1 MLAIT
6 AKTPSKR
13 IRKIRNLVGLQSL
26 IQIDLTVISYTNSG
40 LQIIN
45 TPIKKARTAEGKR
58 NEGVSLSVL
67 L

>member
-45 TPIKKARTAEGKR
+45 TALLFAEKKITSPLAISR
-58 NEGVSLSVL
+58 
-67 L
+67 

>member
-45 TPIKKARTAEGKR
+45 TPIKKART
-58 NEGVSLSVL
+58 LSNNSIIINSPYCK
-67 L
+67 